1 MPNSLVML
9 MNPKDLESMADLNYT
24 MLNPVRKVH
33 MPARF
38 SHDVDTHSLAA
49 QCCKGHTRYIR
60 IQNDDV
66 SSTAHL

>member
-1 MPNSLVML
+1 
-9 MNPKDLESMADLNYT
+9 MAELNYT
-24 MLNPVRKVH
+24 TLNTVRKVH

-60 IQNDDV
+60 IQNDEV